1 MNINELASAVDKAG
15 ARVQDLQDKKA
26 KLAINAVADPE
37 SVKDEDL
44 ESVKNEL
51 KSAKN
56 ARDLAQEALDEARA
70 SLSEKRPVKVEPE
83 NKDTVEKVT
92 DRFVH
97 DFTNMVSGTKTGAGN
112 GGLTIPDDIQNT
124 INTLVRQ
131 QYSLQNL
138 VNVESVS
145 TESGSRVYEKE
156 SDITPLAELDAD
168 GATIGDNDDP
178 ELTTVKYLIKR
189 YAGITTITNSLLK
202 DTAANILAW
211 LENWIVKKVT
221 VTRNLK
227 IIEALGNAPK
237 KPTINSFDD
246 IKDLENNTLD
256 PAIEATSSFITNQSG
271 YNVLSKM
278 KDAEGRY
285 LLQPDVT
292 QPGRYIID
300 GHQVVRV
307 ADRWLPDVSGSHP
320 LYFGDLKQGITLFDR
335 ENMSLMS
342 TNVGGQSFET
352 DTTKLRVIDR
362 FDVEVVDDGAWAAA
376 SFKAVASAAAGT
388 SASSTT
394 AGK

>member
-1 MNINELASAVDKAG
+1 MNINELASALDKAG
-15 ARVQDLQDKKA
+15 ARVQDLQEKKA
-26 KLAINAVADPE
+26 KMAINAVADPA

-44 ESVKNEL
+44 KNVKNEL
-51 KSAKN
+51 SKAKN
-56 ARDLAQEALDEARA
+56 ARNLAREALDEARA

-92 DRFVH
+92 ARFVH
-97 DFTNMVSGTKTGAGN
+97 DFTNMVSGTTAGAGN
-112 GGLTIPDDIQNT
+112 GGLTIPGDIQNT

-138 VNVESVS
+138 VNVETVA

-211 LENWIVKKVT
+211 LENWIVKKAT

-227 IIEALGNAPK
+227 IIEALGQAPK
-237 KPTINSFDD
+237 KPTIAKFDD

-256 PAIEATSSFITNQSG
+256 PAIEATSSFVTNQSG

-292 QPGRYIID
+292 QPGRYVID

-342 TNVGGQSFET
+342 TNVGGKSFET

-376 SFKAVASAAAGT
+376 SFKAVANASAGT
-388 SASSTT
+388 SGT
-394 AGK
+394 GK

>member
-1 MNINELASAVDKAG
+1 MNINELASALDKAG
-15 ARVQDLQDKKA
+15 ARVQDLQEKKA
-26 KLAINAVADPE
+26 KLAINVVAEPE
-37 SVKDEDL
+37 SVKDEDI

-51 KSAKN
+51 NEAKS

-70 SLSEKRPVKVEPE
+70 SLSEKRSVKVEPE
-83 NKDTVEKVT
+83 NKDTVENVT

-97 DFTNMVSGTKTGAGN
+97 DFTNMISGTQTGAGN

-138 VNVESVS
+138 VNVENVS

-168 GATIGDNDDP
+168 GATIGGNDDP

-211 LENWIVKKVT
+211 LERWIVKKVT

-237 KPTINSFDD
+237 KPTIDSFDD

-256 PAIEATSSFITNQSG
+256 PAIEATSSFVTNQSG

-285 LLQPDVT
+285 MLQPDVT
-292 QPGRYIID
+292 QPGSYKID
-300 GHQVVRV
+300 GHPVVRV

-320 LYFGDLKQGITLFDR
+320 LYFGDLAQGITLFDR

-376 SFKAVASAAAGT
+376 SFQAVASAAAGT

-394 AGK
+394 AGQ